1 MASKN
6 VVSDFNKN
14 NDNVTC
20 ENSNDY
26 QNENEDGQ
34 DIQTKNRKGT

>member
-1 MASKN
+1 MASKS

-14 NDNVTC
+14 NDNFTC